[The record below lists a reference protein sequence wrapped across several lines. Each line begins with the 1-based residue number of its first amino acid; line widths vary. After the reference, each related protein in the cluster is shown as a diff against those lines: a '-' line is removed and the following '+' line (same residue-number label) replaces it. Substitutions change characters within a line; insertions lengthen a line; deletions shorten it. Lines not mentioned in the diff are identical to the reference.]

1 MGQGGYLK
9 GTRQIAIMQ
18 GETEHNP
25 SPTPSSNSGRTTY
38 FDIEEIDNRIAQI
51 IEEEH
56 DRTLEG
62 IKHAG
67 QRIDTYLN

>member
-1 MGQGGYLK
+1 M
-9 GTRQIAIMQ
+9 
-18 GETEHNP
+18 EHDLL
-25 SPTPSSNSGRTTY
+25 PTPSSNLGQTTY

-62 IKHAG
+62 IKRAG
-67 QRIDTYLN
+67 QRINTYLN